1 MSSSLS
7 TEYWI
12 IIFYIVVKIVLIFKK
27 TKNTQKEAEE
37 GLYFRG
43 TKVLGEY
50 GVSIHVVNYF
60 AKCSSTHLNTLTN
73 QQRMVVERVFTKT

>member
-1 MSSSLS
+1 MSSNLS

-27 TKNTQKEAEE
+27 TKNTQKEA
-37 GLYFRG
+37 LYFRG

-60 AKCSSTHLNTLTN
+60 AKRSITHLNTLTN
-73 QQRMVVERVFTKT
+73 QQRIVVERVFTKT